1 MSSLFRPEVLEAK
14 RDTWLGKVQDI
25 QPIPIKI
32 ISVISLVF
40 TILVILYI
48 YYGGYTRRTHA
59 IGSMMPVS
67 GLITVGSRA
76 NGVII
81 EKNIKEGQ
89 FVQKGQK
96 LFAISLEN
104 NNINGPAQEQ
114 INKVLKKQ
122 KQILIDQYNLRKNNA
137 PIEKENITS
146 TLANLY
152 RQHQKV
158 TNQINQDNII
168 IPKIQS
174 SLTMIEKAKK
184 LALAT
189 NIEYQNQL
197 YTYAQILSTHS
208 QFLQNQ
214 TSIEGQILDNIAKL
228 RLFDST
234 LKHDLY
240 DIQQKIAQTEE
251 KIIQG
256 EKDQTIIVTA
266 PTSGNITALRGY
278 IGQQVTPTSAL
289 LSIVPEGQQ
298 LEAELY
304 VPSSAVGLLKKN
316 DTVVL
321 SYSAFPYQKFGLY
334 KGIVSEI
341 TYTPI
346 TSETMGKEDSER
358 LKNEFANQNAEGD
371 HNLYR
376 VRVKPNEQYIMGYH
390 DQKLYLK
397 PGMRVEADI
406 AIDYRRLYQWM
417 LNPFIKVKDTVKT
430 RLVKPTP

>member
-1 MSSLFRPEVLEAK
+1 MSLLFRPEVLEAK

-32 ISVISLVF
+32 ISIASLIF
-40 TILVILYI
+40 TILVIFYI

-59 IGSMMPVS
+59 IGSMMPIT
-67 GLITVGSRA
+67 GLVTVGSRTS
-76 NGVII
+76 GIII
-81 EKNIKEGQ
+81 EQEVHEGQ
-89 FVQKGQK
+89 FVKKGQK
-96 LFAISLEN
+96 LFTISLEN
-104 NNINGPAQEQ
+104 NSINGPTQKQ
-114 INKVLKKQ
+114 INAILKKQ
-122 KQILIDQYNLRKNNA
+122 KQLLIDQYNLRKDNA
-137 PIEKENITS
+137 PIEKENLVS
-146 TLANLY
+146 TLTNLY
-152 RQHQKV
+152 KQHEKV

-168 IPKIQS
+168 IPKIQA
-174 SLTMIEKAKK
+174 SLMMVEKAKRM
-184 LALAT
+184 ALAT

-197 YTYAQILSTHS
+197 YTYAQILGSHS

-214 TSIEGQILDNIAKL
+214 TSVDGQILENVSKL

-240 DIQQKIAQTEE
+240 DLQQKINETEQ
-251 KIIQG
+251 KIILG
-256 EKDQTIIVTA
+256 EKDQTIVVTA
-266 PTSGNITALRGY
+266 PTSGTVSALRGY
-278 IGQQVTPTSAL
+278 IGQQVSPDSAL
-289 LSIVPEGQQ
+289 LSILPEGQQ

-334 KGIVSEI
+334 KGVVSEI

-346 TSETMGKEDSER
+346 TSETMGKEDSQR
-358 LKNEFANQNAEGD
+358 LKTEYSATNASAD
-371 HNLYR
+371 QTLYR
-376 VRVKPNEQYIMGYH
+376 VRVKPDQQYINGYNQ
-390 DQKLYLK
+390 QKYFLQ

>member
-1 MSSLFRPEVLEAK
+1 MSLLFRPEVLEAK

-32 ISVISLVF
+32 ISIASLIF
-40 TILVILYI
+40 TILVIFYI

-59 IGSMMPVS
+59 IGSMMPVT
-67 GLITVGSRA
+67 GLVTVGSRTS
-76 NGVII
+76 GIII
-81 EKNIKEGQ
+81 EQEVNEGQ
-89 FVQKGQK
+89 FVKKGQK
-96 LFAISLEN
+96 LFTISLEN
-104 NNINGPAQEQ
+104 NSINGPTQKQ
-114 INKVLKKQ
+114 INAILKKQ
-122 KQILIDQYNLRKNNA
+122 KQLLIDQYNLRKDNA
-137 PIEKENITS
+137 PIEKENLVS
-146 TLANLY
+146 TLTNLY
-152 RQHQKV
+152 KQHEKV

-168 IPKIQS
+168 IPKIQA
-174 SLTMIEKAKK
+174 SLMMVEKAKK
-184 LALAT
+184 MALAT

-197 YTYAQILSTHS
+197 YTYAQILGSHS

-214 TSIEGQILDNIAKL
+214 TTVDGQILENVSKL
-228 RLFDST
+228 RLFDNT

-240 DIQQKIAQTEE
+240 DLQQKINDTEQ
-251 KIIQG
+251 KIILG
-256 EKDQTIIVTA
+256 EKDQTIVVTA
-266 PTSGNITALRGY
+266 PTSGTVSALRGY
-278 IGQQVTPTSAL
+278 IGQQVSPDSAL
-289 LSIVPEGQQ
+289 LSILPEGQQ

-334 KGIVSEI
+334 KGVVSEI

-346 TSETMGKEDSER
+346 TSETMGKEDSQR
-358 LKNEFANQNAEGD
+358 LKTEYSAANATADQT
-371 HNLYR
+371 LYR
-376 VRVKPNEQYIMGYH
+376 VRVKPDQQYINGYNQ
-390 DQKLYLK
+390 QKYFLQ

>member
-1 MSSLFRPEVLEAK
+1 MSSLFRNEVLEAK

-32 ISVISLVF
+32 ISVISLIF
-40 TILVILYI
+40 TILVVLYI

-59 IGSMMPVS
+59 VGSMMPTS
-67 GLITVGSRA
+67 GLVTVGSRA
-76 NGVII
+76 TGVIV
-81 EKNIKEGQ
+81 EKNVKEGD
-89 FVQKGQK
+89 FVTKGQK

-104 NNINGPAQEQ
+104 NNVNGPAQAQ
-114 INKVLKKQ
+114 INQVLKKQ
-122 KQILIDQYNLRKNNA
+122 KQILIDQYNLRKDNA
-137 PIEKENITS
+137 PIEKNNITS
-146 TLANLY
+146 TLTNLY

-158 TNQINQDNII
+158 TDQINQDNVI
-168 IPKIQS
+168 IPKIQA
-174 SLTMIEKAKK
+174 SLNMIEKAKK
-184 LALAT
+184 MALAT
-189 NIEYQNQL
+189 NLEYQNQL
-197 YTYAQILSTHS
+197 YTYAQILGSHS
-208 QFLQNQ
+208 QFLQSQ
-214 TSIEGQILDNIAKL
+214 TSIEGQILENTSKL

-240 DIQQKIAQTEE
+240 DIQQKITQTEE

-256 EKDQTIIVTA
+256 EKDQTIIITA
-266 PTSGNITALRGY
+266 PISGNITALRGY
-278 IGQQVTPTSAL
+278 IGQQVTQNSAL

-341 TYTPI
+341 TYTPV

-358 LKNEFANQNAEGD
+358 LKNEFANKNAEGD

-376 VRVKPNEQYIMGYH
+376 VRVKPSDQFIVGYH
-390 DQKLYLK
+390 NQKHFLQ

-417 LNPFIKVKDTVKT
+417 LDPFIKVKNTVQT
-430 RLVKPTP
+430 RLIKPTP

>member
-1 MSSLFRPEVLEAK
+1 MSLLFRPEVLEAK

-32 ISVISLVF
+32 ISIASLIF
-40 TILVILYI
+40 TILVIFYI

-59 IGSMMPVS
+59 IGSMMPVT
-67 GLITVGSRA
+67 GLVTVGSRTS
-76 NGVII
+76 GIII
-81 EKNIKEGQ
+81 EQEVNEGQ
-89 FVQKGQK
+89 FVKKGQK
-96 LFAISLEN
+96 LFTISLEN
-104 NNINGPAQEQ
+104 NSINGPTQKQ
-114 INKVLKKQ
+114 INAILKKQ
-122 KQILIDQYNLRKNNA
+122 KQLLIDQYNLRKDNA
-137 PIEKENITS
+137 PIEKENLVS
-146 TLANLY
+146 TLTNLY
-152 RQHQKV
+152 KQHEKV

-168 IPKIQS
+168 IPKIQA
-174 SLTMIEKAKK
+174 SLMMVEKAKK
-184 LALAT
+184 MALAT

-197 YTYAQILSTHS
+197 YTYAQILGSHS

-214 TSIEGQILDNIAKL
+214 TTVDGQILENVSKL

-240 DIQQKIAQTEE
+240 DLQQKINETEQ
-251 KIIQG
+251 KIILG
-256 EKDQTIIVTA
+256 EKDQTIVVTA
-266 PTSGNITALRGY
+266 PTSGTVSALRGY
-278 IGQQVTPTSAL
+278 IGQQVSTDSAL
-289 LSIVPEGQQ
+289 LSILPEGQQ

-346 TSETMGKEDSER
+346 TSETMGKEDSQR
-358 LKNEFANQNAEGD
+358 LKTEYSAANASADQT
-371 HNLYR
+371 LYR
-376 VRVKPNEQYIMGYH
+376 VRVKPDQQYINGYNQ
-390 DQKLYLK
+390 QKYFLQ

>member
-1 MSSLFRPEVLEAK
+1 MSLLFRPEVLEAK

-32 ISVISLVF
+32 ISIASLIF
-40 TILVILYI
+40 TILVIFYI

-59 IGSMMPVS
+59 IGSMMPVT
-67 GLITVGSRA
+67 GLVTVGSRTS
-76 NGVII
+76 GIII
-81 EKNIKEGQ
+81 EQEVNEGQ
-89 FVQKGQK
+89 FVKKGQK
-96 LFAISLEN
+96 LFTISLEN
-104 NNINGPAQEQ
+104 NSINGPTQKQ
-114 INKVLKKQ
+114 INAILKKQ
-122 KQILIDQYNLRKNNA
+122 KQLLIDQYNLRKDNA
-137 PIEKENITS
+137 PIEKENLVS
-146 TLANLY
+146 TLTNLY
-152 RQHQKV
+152 KQHEKV

-168 IPKIQS
+168 IPKIQA
-174 SLTMIEKAKK
+174 SLMMVEKAKK
-184 LALAT
+184 MALAT

-197 YTYAQILSTHS
+197 YTYAQILGSHS

-214 TSIEGQILDNIAKL
+214 TTVDGQILENVSKL

-240 DIQQKIAQTEE
+240 DLQQKINETEQ
-251 KIIQG
+251 KIILG
-256 EKDQTIIVTA
+256 EKDQTIVVTA
-266 PTSGNITALRGY
+266 PTSGTVSALRGY
-278 IGQQVTPTSAL
+278 IGQQVSPDSAL
-289 LSIVPEGQQ
+289 LSILPEGQQ

-346 TSETMGKEDSER
+346 TSETTGKEDSQR
-358 LKNEFANQNAEGD
+358 LKTEYSAANASADQT
-371 HNLYR
+371 LYR
-376 VRVKPNEQYIMGYH
+376 VRVKPDQQYINGYNQ
-390 DQKLYLK
+390 QKYFLQ